1 MLANRLRIS
10 PLVGYLAAGVLA
22 GPFTPGFVADTSL
35 APELAEI
42 GVILLMFGVGLH
54 FSLKDLLAVKSIAI
68 PGAVAQI
75 AVATLLGM
83 GLSKLLGW
91 DLISGLVFGLCL
103 STASTVV
110 LLRAL
115 EERQLIDS
123 QRGQIAIGWL
133 IVEDLAM
140 VLTLV
145 LLPAFGNMLGNDN
158 ASSSQLLMELAL
170 TIGKVIAFIALMIVV
185 GRRLVPWIL
194 SKTASTGS
202 RELFTLAVLAL
213 ALGIAYGAVKLF
225 DVSFA
230 LGAFFA
236 GMVLNESELSHR
248 AAHDTLPLRDAFA
261 VLFFVSVGMLFDP
274 MIVINEPLAVLATL
288 AIIVFGKSAAAFLLV
303 KMFGHSK
310 RTALTISASLAQI
323 GEFAF
328 ILAGLGIALGMMSE
342 HGRNLVLAGAILSI
356 MLNPLLFTLLERYLA
371 KTETI
376 EEQILEEA
384 VEEEKQIPVDMCNHA
399 LVVGYGR
406 VGSLLGGKLAE
417 AGIPLVVIE
426 NSRPRVEALR
436 EQGIKTVLG
445 NAANP
450 EVMDLARLDCARWLL
465 LTIPNGYEAGEI
477 VASARTKRPNIEII
491 ARAHYDDEVA
501 YITDRGANQVVMGER
516 EIANSMLNILQ
527 LDTLSEEEKWA
538 AARSEAPRIKKVRH
552 AGPFFFSGL
561 TLPVGLFQAVF
572 PLRQAAREAWRMLV
586 QHLVA
591 DAVGVFAHLRQGGV
605 GQVTAHMLAGVRHV
619 VAVIAVGGDIVQQR
633 RQRAVAGAVGVH
645 DLLRPAHIR
654 RDMRIN
660 AQRIFTV
667 LAAHGATE
675 LVAVELGDMPRQQRV
690 LGLALIGFFGVARH
704 IQAIRPGGAQHQIHP
719 LQRHVRGGQ
728 RIAQPGQLQ
737 RFVFVHRQNRHIF
750 LQEVAPP
757 LRVVGNDVLGTQ
769 GQHHRHIVFLAYSIA
784 CRVASF
790 IGSPSLQRTR

>member
-1 MLANRLRIS
+1 MHHSTPLITTIVGGLVLAFLLGMLANRLRIS

-83 GLSKLLGW
+83 GLSSLMGW
-91 DLISGLVFGLCL
+91 DLATGLVFGLCL

-133 IVEDLAM
+133 IVEDLVM

-145 LLPAFGNMLGNDN
+145 LLPAFSGMLESHH
-158 ASSSQLLMELAL
+158 SSPVELLTGLAV
-170 TIGKVIAFIALMIVV
+170 TIGKVIAFMVLMMVV
-185 GRRLVPWIL
+185 GRRVVPWIL
-194 SKTASTGS
+194 AKTASTGS
-202 RELFTLAVLAL
+202 RELFTLSVLAL
-213 ALGIAYGAVKLF
+213 ALGIAYGAVEFF

-236 GMVLNESELSHR
+236 GMVLNESELSQR

-274 MIVINEPLAVLATL
+274 MILVREPLTVIATL
-288 AIIVFGKSAAAFLLV
+288 AIIVFGKSIAAFLLV

-310 RTALTISASLAQI
+310 RTALTISVSLAQT

-328 ILAGLGIALGMMSE
+328 ILAGLGISLGLLSE

-356 MLNPLLFTLLERYLA
+356 MFNPLLFTLLEKYLA

-376 EEQILEEA
+376 EDQSVEEA
-384 VEEEKQIPVDMCNHA
+384 VEDEKQIPFDLCNHA
-399 LVVGYGR
+399 LLVGYGR
-406 VGSLLGGKLAE
+406 VGSLLGEKLQA

-436 EQGIKTVLG
+436 DQGISTVLG
-445 NAANP
+445 NAANQ

-465 LTIPNGYEAGEI
+465 VTIPNGYEAGEI

-491 ARAHYDDEVA
+491 ARAHYDDEVT
-501 YITDRGANQVVMGER
+501 YIMERGADRVVMGER
-516 EIANSMLNILQ
+516 EIANSMLGMLQ
-527 LDTLSEEEKWA
+527 IDTLTEDEK
-538 AARSEAPRIKKVRH
+538 R
-552 AGPFFFSGL
+552 PFC
-561 TLPVGLFQAVF
+561 P
-572 PLRQAAREAWRMLV
+572 
-586 QHLVA
+586 
-591 DAVGVFAHLRQGGV
+591 
-605 GQVTAHMLAGVRHV
+605 
-619 VAVIAVGGDIVQQR
+619 I
-633 RQRAVAGAVGVH
+633 
-645 DLLRPAHIR
+645 
-654 RDMRIN
+654 
-660 AQRIFTV
+660 
-667 LAAHGATE
+667 
-675 LVAVELGDMPRQQRV
+675 
-690 LGLALIGFFGVARH
+690 
-704 IQAIRPGGAQHQIHP
+704 
-719 LQRHVRGGQ
+719 
-728 RIAQPGQLQ
+728 
-737 RFVFVHRQNRHIF
+737 
-750 LQEVAPP
+750 
-757 LRVVGNDVLGTQ
+757 
-769 GQHHRHIVFLAYSIA
+769 
-784 CRVASF
+784 
-790 IGSPSLQRTR
+790 

>member
-1 MLANRLRIS
+1 MHHSTPLITTIVGGLVLAFLLGMLANRLRIS

-83 GLSKLLGW
+83 GLSSLMGW
-91 DLISGLVFGLCL
+91 DLATGLVFGLCL

-115 EERQLIDS
+115 EERQLIES

-133 IVEDLAM
+133 IVEDLVM

-145 LLPAFGNMLGNDN
+145 LLPAFSGMLESHH
-158 ASSSQLLMELAL
+158 SSPVELLTGLAV
-170 TIGKVIAFIALMIVV
+170 TIGKVIAFMVLMMVV
-185 GRRLVPWIL
+185 GRRVVPWIL
-194 SKTASTGS
+194 AKTASTGS
-202 RELFTLAVLAL
+202 RELFTLSVLAL
-213 ALGIAYGAVKLF
+213 ALGIAYGAVEFF

-236 GMVLNESELSHR
+236 GMVLNESELSQR

-274 MIVINEPLAVLATL
+274 MILVREPLTVIATL
-288 AIIVFGKSAAAFLLV
+288 AIIVFGKSIAAFLLV

-310 RTALTISASLAQI
+310 RTALTISVSLAQI

-328 ILAGLGIALGMMSE
+328 ILAGLGISLGLLSE

-356 MLNPLLFTLLERYLA
+356 MFNPLLFTLLEKYLA

-376 EEQILEEA
+376 EDQSIEEA
-384 VEEEKQIPVDMCNHA
+384 VEDEKQIPFDLCNHA
-399 LVVGYGR
+399 LLVGYGR
-406 VGSLLGGKLAE
+406 VGSLLGEKLQA

-436 EQGIKTVLG
+436 DQGISTVLG
-445 NAANP
+445 NAANQ

-465 LTIPNGYEAGEI
+465 VTIPNGYEAGEI

-491 ARAHYDDEVA
+491 ARAHYDDEVT
-501 YITDRGANQVVMGER
+501 YIMERGADRVVMGER
-516 EIANSMLNILQ
+516 EIANSMVDMLQ
-527 LDTLSEEEKWA
+527 IDKMTEDEK
-538 AARSEAPRIKKVRH
+538 R
-552 AGPFFFSGL
+552 PFC
-561 TLPVGLFQAVF
+561 PV
-572 PLRQAAREAWRMLV
+572 
-586 QHLVA
+586 
-591 DAVGVFAHLRQGGV
+591 
-605 GQVTAHMLAGVRHV
+605 
-619 VAVIAVGGDIVQQR
+619 
-633 RQRAVAGAVGVH
+633 
-645 DLLRPAHIR
+645 
-654 RDMRIN
+654 
-660 AQRIFTV
+660 
-667 LAAHGATE
+667 
-675 LVAVELGDMPRQQRV
+675 
-690 LGLALIGFFGVARH
+690 
-704 IQAIRPGGAQHQIHP
+704 
-719 LQRHVRGGQ
+719 
-728 RIAQPGQLQ
+728 
-737 RFVFVHRQNRHIF
+737 
-750 LQEVAPP
+750 
-757 LRVVGNDVLGTQ
+757 
-769 GQHHRHIVFLAYSIA
+769 
-784 CRVASF
+784 
-790 IGSPSLQRTR
+790 

>member
-1 MLANRLRIS
+1 MHHSTPLITTIVGGLVLAFLLGMLANRLRIS
-10 PLVGYLAAGVLA
+10 PLVGYLVAGVLA

-54 FSLKDLLAVKSIAI
+54 FSLKDLMAVKNIAI
-68 PGAVAQI
+68 PGAIAQI

-83 GLSKLLGW
+83 GLSSLLGW
-91 DLISGLVFGLCL
+91 DLVTGLVFGLCL

-145 LLPAFGNMLGNDN
+145 LLPAFAGIMGEGQDMQLKDLLIELGIT
-158 ASSSQLLMELAL
+158 L
-170 TIGKVIAFIALMIVV
+170 GKVVAFITIMIVV

-194 SKTASTGS
+194 AKTASTGS
-202 RELFTLAVLAL
+202 RELFTLSVLAL
-213 ALGIAYGAVKLF
+213 AMGVAYGAVAIF

-274 MIVINEPLAVLATL
+274 MILVEQPLAVLGCL
-288 AIIVFGKSAAAFLLV
+288 AIIVFGKSLAAFFLV

-310 RTALTISASLAQI
+310 RTALTVSVSLAQI

-328 ILAGLGIALGMMSE
+328 ILAGLGISLNMLSPE
-342 HGRNLVLAGAILSI
+342 GRNLVLAGAILSI
-356 MLNPLLFTLLERYLA
+356 MINPLLFTLLERYLA

-376 EEQILEEA
+376 EDQSLQEVTE
-384 VEEEKQIPVDMCNHA
+384 EEEKQIPVDLCNHV
-399 LVVGYGR
+399 LLVGYGR
-406 VGSLLGGKLAE
+406 VGSLIGAKLHD
-417 AGIPLVVIE
+417 AGVPLVVIE

-436 EQGIKTVLG
+436 EQGIHAVLG

-450 EVMDLARLDCARWLL
+450 EIMELARIDCARWLL

-477 VASARTKRPNIEII
+477 VAFARTKRDTLDII

-501 YITDRGANQVVMGER
+501 YISDRGDNQVVMGER
-516 EIANSMLNILQ
+516 EIANSMLELLQ
-527 LDTLSEEEKWA
+527 VDKMTD
-538 AARSEAPRIKKVRH
+538 
-552 AGPFFFSGL
+552 
-561 TLPVGLFQAVF
+561 
-572 PLRQAAREAWRMLV
+572 
-586 QHLVA
+586 A
-591 DAVGVFAHLRQGGV
+591 DK
-605 GQVTAHMLAGVRHV
+605 M
-619 VAVIAVGGDIVQQR
+619 
-633 RQRAVAGAVGVH
+633 
-645 DLLRPAHIR
+645 
-654 RDMRIN
+654 
-660 AQRIFTV
+660 
-667 LAAHGATE
+667 
-675 LVAVELGDMPRQQRV
+675 
-690 LGLALIGFFGVARH
+690 
-704 IQAIRPGGAQHQIHP
+704 
-719 LQRHVRGGQ
+719 
-728 RIAQPGQLQ
+728 
-737 RFVFVHRQNRHIF
+737 
-750 LQEVAPP
+750 QECP
-757 LRVVGNDVLGTQ
+757 
-769 GQHHRHIVFLAYSIA
+769 I
-784 CRVASF
+784 
-790 IGSPSLQRTR
+790 